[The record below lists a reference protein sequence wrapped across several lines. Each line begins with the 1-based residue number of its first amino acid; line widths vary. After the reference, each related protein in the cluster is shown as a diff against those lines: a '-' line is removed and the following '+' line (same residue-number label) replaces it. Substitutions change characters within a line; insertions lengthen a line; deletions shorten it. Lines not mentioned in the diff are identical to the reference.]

1 MNKKGL
7 IIGSS
12 AVALVAVI
20 IVLILIFSGGG
31 DAYRSIKVFEIDGSC
46 KVERGGDSLDAFKN
60 MALSSGDSLTVGDG
74 SFARLKLDDDK
85 YVYLEANTKIKLT
98 ATGTAN
104 DSKTMVY
111 IEHGSMLTEVKK
123 KLSATSSY
131 DIVTPNTTMSIRG
144 TKTLTEVIKDVLGKI
159 KTSAAVIEGHVKFA
173 TVQKDKNGKTKFV
186 TNDLSVGQGL
196 AVQTEEK
203 DLVSDEDMKSFAE
216 TGATTDGTKV
226 EETSHEELGSE
237 LGAATF
243 SDDFL
248 NNAADVLV
256 RSAEEDKAEEK
267 NGTGS
272 DTNSGNGEGSD
283 DSPKEGSTGTDTGVA
298 STGVTEGTSG
308 DAGASGLAAL
318 AVLNDMK
325 DNGAAEVPAD
335 VSNYVEYVS
344 STYYSGN
351 PAPVTST
358 PEPASDPVTT
368 SQNETGTEEGVAN
381 GTDSNSED
389 NNGEDGVTVGEE
401 SETEEERLARE
412 EAERL
417 EKEEAERLEKE
428 EQEKKEREE
437 AEKVEKERLEKEEAE
452 RLEKEEQEKKER
464 EEAEKAEKEEAER
477 KQKEE
482 QEKKEREEREA
493 AEKAEKERLEKEAAE
508 KAEKERIE
516 KEAAE
521 KAEKERLEREAAE
534 QAAREEAERLARE
547 QAEREAQQ
555 NAAKNPH
562 YVDSVQNV
570 SLSSGS
576 SSNNVRV
583 RVGFVRSTGSTG
595 SNVVRAGDLP
605 DMSAGDI
612 LPGYTGSAYEA
623 IVIPADDT
631 SGSAHGSDLY
641 GSVSSTYGFTGW
653 YNNAEDAAASD
664 LSKRVMTYP
673 ESASSD
679 IQLYPGISK
688 TSTLI
693 IMNPYG
699 QSAGNIVNAG
709 NLPDGVIDFTAEGN
723 EAIYKVIEGT
733 TVTLPVPESGSDIN
747 HPYIRKVSA
756 SGVNTEFYCYST
768 SMSLDVSKL
777 YLSNSTAA
785 TVGSDK
791 VYYAT
796 GSAPTVTVSG
806 DYMTLYMYF
815 VSPVELRLA
824 TNGGTLLVSDVYSQ
838 SQSTVTVQ
846 NMAETSTPQ
855 ALPGATENTY
865 LPAQK
870 WTVSSQNGSA
880 YDYVFRTVYYGRGF
894 SLPKFTKVT
903 TAPSSGNQGQGSDPG
918 SSSSSEP
925 LYPGVEEDYSRELL
939 CNYRLSSNGPLAR
952 FSAEDPVAFENG
964 SENRWIDT
972 GIEYDTD
979 GKCVFTAQLLDWV
992 YMDLRFAN
1000 EDESDKKYSIGESIP
1015 YVILDEEDE
1024 RAGMYK
1030 FAVSPRDLYAAA
1042 NATTE
1047 FGFTVQQTEAN
1058 DYPKYIYAPD
1068 DLIYP
1073 WNSVGAKRTATMS
1086 DSPTDEMSVL
1096 SQGLKNSYAYMG
1108 VKNKR
1113 LTGYSVFYHDLEY
1126 DWYGGTTNVSD
1137 VYNQFKLNEVT
1148 RSELFGEM
1156 YLRADACLV
1165 GGKDSAACKI
1175 PLKMAERAIKGY
1187 DSEGR
1192 EAWDEGNSRLYHP
1205 VVFTPGFETP
1215 RTVNVSLE
1223 YNATRNAS
1231 GGYTP
1236 TSYVKSDYRL
1246 VFSGVDGSCFDGN
1259 KLEFGNLLIDVGSLY
1274 GGFEKLQFDNCIY
1287 QSYNSNLQ
1295 ANEYYVCSSGTGYAI
1310 GNTALENN
1318 NGETIYVPL
1327 TNSQLEY
1334 ESGSFPDGGF
1344 IRGLSTFTD
1353 SISTYQP
1360 AMIRPVPARSE
1371 SNKYSCFVTEYYD
1384 GWNTSQYYSRVFTA
1398 SDTFTTAT
1406 VYGTNTVDGL
1416 IMDIAGSSDVSDENK
1431 WSNDVYG
1438 KAYYGGVVKP
1448 YITDGGAINF
1458 GTPSESIGTTDM
1470 STYTRSVTRLG
1481 AASYIGTNIAEF
1493 LGIGSNGAFEKAGMF
1508 FFEPYTYVSV
1518 SASDLSNAYA
1528 YYADPYDDQNTGA
1541 RNPSPWL
1548 VDGTNDK
1555 WEWKSVADRIGESNE
1570 VLGSLL
1576 LHIDSIHLIPE
1587 GFVLVL
1593 NDNVQ
1598 YLLYTGTESYT
1609 VNMVGTGSTQ
1619 ANVDAVD
1626 HRVDVTFKTNAD

>member
-1 MNKKGL
+1 M
-7 IIGSS
+7 
-12 AVALVAVI
+12 
-20 IVLILIFSGGG
+20 
-31 DAYRSIKVFEIDGSC
+31 
-46 KVERGGDSLDAFKN
+46 
-60 MALSSGDSLTVGDG
+60 
-74 SFARLKLDDDK
+74 
-85 YVYLEANTKIKLT
+85 
-98 ATGTAN
+98 
-104 DSKTMVY
+104 
-111 IEHGSMLTEVKK
+111 KK
-123 KLSATSSY
+123 K
-131 DIVTPNTTMSIRG
+131 
-144 TKTLTEVIKDVLGKI
+144 
-159 KTSAAVIEGHVKFA
+159 
-173 TVQKDKNGKTKFV
+173 
-186 TNDLSVGQGL
+186 
-196 AVQTEEK
+196 
-203 DLVSDEDMKSFAE
+203 
-216 TGATTDGTKV
+216 
-226 EETSHEELGSE
+226 
-237 LGAATF
+237 
-243 SDDFL
+243 
-248 NNAADVLV
+248 
-256 RSAEEDKAEEK
+256 
-267 NGTGS
+267 
-272 DTNSGNGEGSD
+272 
-283 DSPKEGSTGTDTGVA
+283 
-298 STGVTEGTSG
+298 
-308 DAGASGLAAL
+308 
-318 AVLNDMK
+318 
-325 DNGAAEVPAD
+325 
-335 VSNYVEYVS
+335 
-344 STYYSGN
+344 
-351 PAPVTST
+351 
-358 PEPASDPVTT
+358 
-368 SQNETGTEEGVAN
+368 
-381 GTDSNSED
+381 
-389 NNGEDGVTVGEE
+389 
-401 SETEEERLARE
+401 
-412 EAERL
+412 
-417 EKEEAERLEKE
+417 EAERLEKE
-428 EQEKKEREE
+428 EQEKKERE
-437 AEKVEKERLEKEEAE
+437 A
-452 RLEKEEQEKKER
+452 
-464 EEAEKAEKEEAER
+464 AEKAEKEEAER

-605 DMSAGDI
+605 DMRAGDI

-653 YNNAEDAAASD
+653 YNNAEDAAAND
-664 LSKRVMTYP
+664 LSRRVMTYP

-699 QSAGNIVNAG
+699 QSAGNIINSG

-768 SMSLDVSKL
+768 SMSLDVTKL

-824 TNGGTLLVSDVYSQ
+824 TNGGTLLVSDVDSQ

-870 WTVSSQNGSA
+870 WTVTSQNGSA
-880 YDYVFRTVYYGRGF
+880 YDYVFRTVYFGRGF

-903 TAPSSGNQGQGSDPG
+903 TSPSSGNQGQGSDPG
-918 SSSSSEP
+918 SSSSDP
-925 LYPGVEEDYSRELL
+925 LYPGVEETYSRELL
-939 CNYRLSSNGPLAR
+939 CNYKLASNGPLAR
-952 FSAEDPVAFENG
+952 FSAEDPVAFEDG
-964 SENRWIDT
+964 SANRWIDT
-972 GIEYDTD
+972 GREYDTD

-992 YMDLRFAN
+992 YMDLRFTDEN
-1000 EDESDKKYSIGESIP
+1000 ESDKKYSVGESIP

-1030 FAVSPRDLYAAA
+1030 FAVSPRDLFAAA

-1096 SQGLKNSYAYMG
+1096 SQSLKNSYAYMG

-1113 LTGYSVFYHDLEY
+1113 LTGYKVFYHDLPY
-1126 DWYGGTTNVSD
+1126 VYVNITGTAD
-1137 VYNQFKLNEVT
+1137 MDFFYELNEVT
-1148 RSELFGEM
+1148 RSELYGEM

-1175 PLKMAERAIKGY
+1175 PLTMAESAIKGY

-1192 EAWDEGNSRLYHP
+1192 EAWDEGDSRLYHP

-1223 YNATRNAS
+1223 YNADRNNS
-1231 GGYTP
+1231 GGFAPKSYIKDGYT
-1236 TSYVKSDYRL
+1236 L
-1246 VFSGVDGSCFDGN
+1246 VFSGLDGSSFDGSR
-1259 KLEFGNLLIDVGSLY
+1259 LEFGNLVIDVGSFN

-1287 QSYNSNLQ
+1287 RSYNSNLQ
-1295 ANEYYVCSSGTGYAI
+1295 ANQYYVCSSGTGYAI
-1310 GNTALENN
+1310 GNTELEND

-1327 TNSQLEY
+1327 TNSELEY
-1334 ESGSFPDGGF
+1334 VSGSFPSGAF

-1353 SISTYQP
+1353 TISTYQP
-1360 AMIRPVPARSE
+1360 AKIKAVPDRGEA
-1371 SNKYSCFVTEYYD
+1371 NKFSCFVSEQNDWGTYNAY
-1384 GWNTSQYYSRVFTA
+1384 TRVFTA
-1398 SDTFTTAT
+1398 SDTFTAET

-1416 IMDIAGSSDVSDENK
+1416 IMDMAGSSNVSAENK
-1431 WSNDVYG
+1431 WSNACYA

-1458 GTPSESIGTTDM
+1458 GTPSGSIGTGDM

-1493 LGIGSNGAFEKAGMF
+1493 LGIGSNGVFEKAGMF
-1508 FFEPYTYVSV
+1508 FFEPYTKAIVTNPSL
-1518 SASDLSNAYA
+1518 ANAYNGVYTYTQDQDPQLIKIIPSA
-1528 YYADPYDDQNTGA
+1528 GGDVKKVDYEGYSIGTTNEDGSCQITLESGQILPVPEEYLVTRNGGGTYLIYYGNNVNAKIENEGA
-1541 RNPSPWL
+1541 PTYTD
-1548 VDGTNDK
+1548 VY
-1555 WEWKSVADRIGESNE
+1555 SNR
-1570 VLGSLL
+1570 
-1576 LHIDSIHLIPE
+1576 
-1587 GFVLVL
+1587 
-1593 NDNVQ
+1593 
-1598 YLLYTGTESYT
+1598 
-1609 VNMVGTGSTQ
+1609 
-1619 ANVDAVD
+1619 AVI
-1626 HRVDVTFKTNAD
+1626 RFE